1 MTSKDWG
8 RELTHRVAAEV
19 KRRRGEHTVQWLS
32 DRTADYGLRISRS
45 RISDLERGDRGGLLG
60 VAELLVLAAALDV
73 PPLLLLFP
81 GLPGEPVE
89 MLPGRV
95 VESWDAARW
104 FTGEEPSPA
113 EDPDHI
119 PAKSTWVLRQL
130 RRLADV
136 DQRLATAASRGR
148 HPSHNADPD
157 LVSIWADRAEQAA
170 RERNRILQELAERG
184 VPTGDSDRWRPMA
197 AAERAPLERIAELVA
212 QAYPTDDNIDPMG
225 AAERAALE
233 RIAELVAQMLPT
245 DDDDIGPIRHRLD
258 LEPMPETEPI
268 REPSPVV
275 VPILE
280 DTEAPR

>member
-81 GLPGEPVE
+81 GVPGEPVE
-89 MLPGRV
+89 LLPGRV

-113 EDPDHI
+113 ENPDHT
-119 PAKSTWVLRQL
+119 PAKNIWVLRQL
-130 RRLADV
+130 RTLADV
-136 DQRLATAASRGR
+136 EERMVTAVSRGR
-148 HPSHNADPD
+148 HPSHNADPE
-157 LVSIWADRAEQAA
+157 LVSMWADRAEQAA
-170 RERNRILQELAERG
+170 RERDRILQELAERG
-184 VPTGDSDRWRPMA
+184 VPTGDSGRWR
-197 AAERAPLERIAELVA
+197 
-212 QAYPTDDNIDPMG
+212 PMG
-225 AAERAALE
+225 AAERDALE
-233 RIAELVAQMLPT
+233 RIAALVAQAFST
-245 DDDDIGPIRHRLD
+245 DDDIGPIKRRLD
-258 LEPMPETEPI
+258 IEPI
-268 REPSPVV
+268 PEDAFEP
-275 VPILE
+275 VPE

>member
-1 MTSKDWG
+1 MTSRDWA

-81 GLPGEPVE
+81 GVPGEPVE
-89 MLPGRV
+89 ALPGWV

-113 EDPDHI
+113 EDPDHS
-119 PAKSTWVLRQL
+119 PAESTWVLRQL
-130 RRLADV
+130 RRLPDV
-136 DQRLATAASRGR
+136 DLRMATAASRGR
-148 HPSHNADPD
+148 HPSNNADPE
-157 LVSIWADRAEQAA
+157 LVSIWVDRAEQAA

-184 VPTGDSDRWRPMA
+184 VPTGDSGRWRPS
-197 AAERAPLERIAELVA
+197 
-212 QAYPTDDNIDPMG
+212 G
-225 AAERAALE
+225 AAELAALE
-233 RIAELVAQMLPT
+233 RFLEWNRAHGLPT
-245 DDDDIGPIRHRLD
+245 DDDDIGPIRRKVD
-258 LEPMPETEPI
+258 IQPIPETEPV

-280 DTEAPR
+280 DAEDAR